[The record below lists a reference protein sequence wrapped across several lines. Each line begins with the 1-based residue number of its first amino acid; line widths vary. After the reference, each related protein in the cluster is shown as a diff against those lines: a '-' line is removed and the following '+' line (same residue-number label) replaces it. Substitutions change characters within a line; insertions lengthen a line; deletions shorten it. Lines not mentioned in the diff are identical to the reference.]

1 MLKRIIFVQNFTTS
15 RYNARMKI
23 LIVDDEEA
31 IRCLVRYNLEKVGFS
46 CDESSTCMNAL
57 EKIRSE
63 KFDLVLLDLMLP
75 DMSGM
80 DFCRIAKRDATIYAV
95 PIIML
100 TAKST
105 EGDIVEGLDLGAD
118 DYITKPFSPRVLVA
132 RVNSVLRR
140 TAQNAGGTNLD
151 FADTKD
157 KAIEIGELKIIP
169 ARREVFVSKNKIDL
183 TATEFSLLE
192 LLAQNAGRVLSRAQ
206 IILAL
211 RGSKYIIT
219 DRAVDVQIL
228 SLRKKIGD
236 DFGKCRFIE
245 TLRGVGYRLK
255 EV

>member
-1 MLKRIIFVQNFTTS
+1 MFVQNFAIS

-23 LIVDDEEA
+23 LIVDDEEP
-31 IRCLVRYNLEKVGFS
+31 IRCLARYNLEKAGFS

-80 DFCRIAKRDATIYAV
+80 GFCRIAKRDIAISSV

-105 EGDIVEGLDLGAD
+105 EGDMVEGLELGAD

-140 TAQNAGGTNLD
+140 AAQNASGTNSD
-151 FADTKD
+151 FAGMKD

-169 ARREVFVSKNKIDL
+169 SRREVFVAKNKIDL

-192 LLAQNAGRVLSRAQ
+192 LLAQNAGRVLSREQ
-206 IILAL
+206 IIFAL

-228 SLRKKIGD
+228 SLRKKNW
-236 DFGKCRFIE
+236 R
-245 TLRGVGYRLK
+245 
-255 EV
+255 

>member
-1 MLKRIIFVQNFTTS
+1 
-15 RYNARMKI
+15 
-23 LIVDDEEA
+23 
-31 IRCLVRYNLEKVGFS
+31 
-46 CDESSTCMNAL
+46 
-57 EKIRSE
+57 
-63 KFDLVLLDLMLP
+63 MLP

-80 DFCRIAKRDATIYAV
+80 DFCRIAKRDIAISTV

-100 TAKST
+100 PAKST
-105 EGDIVEGLDLGAD
+105 EGDIVEGLELGAD

-132 RVNSVLRR
+132 HVNSVLRR
-140 TAQNAGGTNLD
+140 AAQNANGTNFD
-151 FADTKD
+151 FAAMKD

-169 ARREVFVSKNKIDL
+169 SRREVFVAKNKIDL

-192 LLAQNAGRVLSRAQ
+192 LLAQNAGRVLSRSQ
-206 IILAL
+206 IIFAL

-236 DFGKCRFIE
+236 DFEKCRFIE